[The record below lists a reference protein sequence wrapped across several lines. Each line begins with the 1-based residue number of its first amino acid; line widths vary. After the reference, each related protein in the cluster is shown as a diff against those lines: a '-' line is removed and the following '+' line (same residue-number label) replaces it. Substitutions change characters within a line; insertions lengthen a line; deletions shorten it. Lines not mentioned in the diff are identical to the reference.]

1 MDGDLFQLFLIA
13 VLLFLS
19 AVFSGTETALLALGE
34 AGVHR
39 HLDGERRPS
48 RLLTLWR
55 QHPNRV
61 LSSLLIANNLVNILA
76 SAVATNLAGS
86 ALRGLGVRPFMEW
99 GMALAVGVM
108 TFLIVTFGE
117 IVPKTFARHNAHRF
131 VPLFPVTLLACVV
144 LRPFSS
150 GLERVASRLIR
161 AAGGSDGASGP
172 RVTEAEVEAMIRLGT
187 AEGALSGDK
196 KALLSSVIEFSET
209 MTKEIMVPRTDVVGF
224 PVEASLDEVLRTVA
238 ERKFS
243 RYPVYD
249 GDLDSVVGILTVK
262 DLLRTLSEGR
272 REGFSL
278 RALVS
283 PRVLIV
289 PETKKI
295 GDLLKDFQAERVQ
308 MAVAVDEF
316 GGTAGIVTTED
327 VIEEIVGEIYDEYER
342 AEEDIQ
348 PDGPDRYVVQGRTPI
363 ESLAEVFGVAL
374 PDQDNY
380 ETVGGLVLTQA
391 GRLPHVGEAVDFAG
405 LRFEVR
411 ERSRTRILKLG
422 VSRAPAPEAGPA
434 N

>member
-1 MDGDLFQLFLIA
+1 MDIDLFQLFLIA
-13 VLLFLS
+13 VLVVLS
-19 AVFSGTETALLALGE
+19 AVFSGTETALLALGD

-39 HLDGERRPS
+39 YLEEERRPP

-86 ALRGLGVRPFMEW
+86 ALSGLGVRGAAQW
-99 GMALAVGVM
+99 GVALAVGVM

-117 IVPKTFARHNAHRF
+117 IVPKTFARHNARRF
-131 VPLFPVTLLACVV
+131 VPLFPLTLLACVV

-161 AAGGSDGASGP
+161 AMGGSDGTGGP

-187 AEGALSGDK
+187 AQGALSGDK
-196 KALLSSVIEFSET
+196 RELLSSVIAFSET

-224 PVEASLDEVLRTVA
+224 PVEASLDEILRTVA

-262 DLLRTLSEGR
+262 DLLRILSDER

-278 RALVS
+278 RSLVS
-283 PRVLIV
+283 PKVLIV

-295 GDLLKDFQAERVQ
+295 GDLLKNFQEERVQ

-342 AEEDIQ
+342 DEADIQ

-363 ESLAEVFGVAL
+363 ESLAEVFGVDL
-374 PDQDNY
+374 PEQDNY
-380 ETVGGLVLTQA
+380 ETVGGLVLTHA

-411 ERSRTRILKLG
+411 ERSRTRILRLG
-422 VSRAPAPEAGPA
+422 VSRAPATEAGA
-434 N
+434 SD

>member
-1 MDGDLFQLFLIA
+1 MDGDLFQWFLIA
-13 VLLFLS
+13 VLLVLS

-39 HLDGERRPS
+39 YLEGERHPP
-48 RLLTLWR
+48 RLLVLWR
-55 QHPNRV
+55 QRPNRV

-76 SAVATNLAGS
+76 SAVATNLAAS
-86 ALRGLGVRPFMEW
+86 ALSGLGVSGATQW
-99 GMALAVGVM
+99 GVALAVGLM

-117 IVPKTFARHNAHRF
+117 IVPKTFARHNADRF
-131 VPLFPVTLLACVV
+131 VSLFPVTLLACWL
-144 LRPFSS
+144 LRPFSA
-150 GLERVASRLIR
+150 GLERLSSRLIR
-161 AAGGSDGASGP
+161 AAGGSDGSDGP
-172 RVTEAEVEAMIRLGT
+172 LVTEAEVEAMIRLGT
-187 AEGALSGDK
+187 AQGALSGDK
-196 KALLSSVIEFSET
+196 KELLSSVIEFSET

-224 PVEASLDEVLRTVA
+224 PVDATLDEVLRTVA

-249 GDLDSVVGILTVK
+249 GDLDTVVGILTVK
-262 DLLRTLSEGR
+262 DLLRALSEGR
-272 REGFSL
+272 KDGFSL
-278 RALVS
+278 RSLVS
-283 PRVLIV
+283 PKVLIV

-348 PDGPDRYVVQGRTPI
+348 PDGPDRYIVLGRTPI
-363 ESLAEVFGVAL
+363 ESLTEVFGVTL

-391 GRLPHVGEAVDFAG
+391 GRLPHVSETVDFAG

-422 VSRAPAPEAGPA
+422 VSRIPAAGPGGPG
-434 N
+434 

>member
-1 MDGDLFQLFLIA
+1 MDVDLFQLFLIA
-13 VLLFLS
+13 VLLMLS

-39 HLDGERRPS
+39 HLEGERHPP
-48 RLLTLWR
+48 RLLVLWR
-55 QHPNRV
+55 QRPNRV

-76 SAVATNLAGS
+76 SALATNLAASALSGFGVRGS
-86 ALRGLGVRPFMEW
+86 AQWGV
-99 GMALAVGVM
+99 ALAVAVM

-117 IVPKTFARHNAHRF
+117 IVPKTFARHNADRF
-131 VPLFPVTLLACVV
+131 VPLFPVTLLACWL

-150 GLERVASRLIR
+150 GIERLASGLIR
-161 AAGGSDGASGP
+161 AAGGSDGSDGP
-172 RVTEAEVEAMIRLGT
+172 LVTEAEVEAMIRLGT
-187 AEGALSGDK
+187 AQGALSGDK
-196 KALLSSVIEFSET
+196 KELLSSVIEFSET

-224 PVEASLDEVLRTVA
+224 PVDATLDEVLRTVA

-249 GDLDSVVGILTVK
+249 GDLDTVVGILTVK
-262 DLLRTLSEGR
+262 DLLRALSEGQR
-272 REGFSL
+272 DGFSL
-278 RALVS
+278 RSLVS
-283 PRVLIV
+283 PKVLIV

-295 GDLLKDFQAERVQ
+295 GDLLKNFQAERVQ

-348 PDGPDRYVVQGRTPI
+348 ADGPDRYIVQGRTPI
-363 ESLAEVFGVAL
+363 ESLTEVFGVTL

-391 GRLPHVGEAVDFAG
+391 GRLPHVGETVDFAG

-422 VSRAPAPEAGPA
+422 VSRIPATGPGGPE
-434 N
+434 

>member
-1 MDGDLFQLFLIA
+1 MDVDLFQLFLIA
-13 VLLFLS
+13 ILLALS

-39 HLDGERRPS
+39 HLDGERRPP

-55 QHPNRV
+55 EHPNRV

-76 SAVATNLAGS
+76 SAVATNLAAS
-86 ALRGLGVRPFMEW
+86 ALAGVGVRGAAEW
-99 GMALAVGVM
+99 GVALAVGVM

-117 IVPKTFARHNAHRF
+117 IVPKTFARHNADRF
-131 VPLFPVTLLACVV
+131 VPLFPVTLLACML

-161 AAGGSDGASGP
+161 AVGGSDGESGP

-196 KALLSSVIEFSET
+196 KELLSSVIEFSET

-238 ERKFS
+238 DRKFS

-249 GDLDSVVGILTVK
+249 GDLDTVVGILTVK
-262 DLLRTLSEGR
+262 DLLRALSDER

-283 PRVLIV
+283 PKVLIV

-342 AEEDIQ
+342 ADEDIQ
-348 PDGPDRYVVQGRTPI
+348 PEGPDRYVVQGRTPI
-363 ESLAEVFGVAL
+363 EALAEVFGVAL

-411 ERSRTRILKLG
+411 ERSRTRLLKLG
-422 VSRAPAPEAGPA
+422 VSRTPAPEAEA
-434 N
+434 AE